1 MTESIPAHQATVP
14 STGDTSERENYALPK
29 CAEKALGKRGPSAAS
44 QSDDGV
50 IHYLLV
56 TRTVPE
62 EFLRPNI
69 WVLSLGGEYFVFK
82 EEKVRPE
89 KF

>member
-14 STGDTSERENYALPK
+14 STGDMSERESYVLPK
-29 CAEKALGKRGPSAAS
+29 CAEKALGTQGPSVAS
-44 QSDDGV
+44 QSDDAA

-62 EFLRPNI
+62 GFPRPNI